1 MKPHIQKLPLNERTS
16 FVARTYRTPNFEVGW
31 HQHIELE
38 LILFTQG
45 SGLGFIGNYV
55 GEFDTGDVYLIGSNM
70 PHTFQKMQPELIT
83 SAVVVQFHEDFWGEQ
98 FLLLPENQSIRQ
110 VLSRAAFGI
119 KAGAVTAA
127 LLGPL
132 IAGLEHAAGFQRIVL
147 LGQALELL
155 AEAKDNTATS
165 TQHMRYF
172 NHKDKARIDEV
183 FQYTID
189 NFREHISLEQVA
201 RIACMSV
208 PAFCNYF
215 KRSTQKTYVDFLN
228 EVKIGYASSLLLE
241 SELAVQDICF
251 ASGYSTPANFHR
263 QFVKLKG
270 LTPLQYRKSRV
281 LAADY
286 S

>member
-16 FVARTYRTPNFEVGW
+16 FVARTYRTPHFEVGW
-31 HQHIELE
+31 HQHVEFE
-38 LILFTQG
+38 LILFTEG
-45 SGLGFIGNYV
+45 SGLGFVGNYV

-98 FLLLPENQSIRQ
+98 FLQLPENQSIRQ
-110 VLSRAAFGI
+110 VLSEASFGI
-119 KAGAVTAA
+119 KAGPETAA
-127 LLGPL
+127 LLRPL
-132 IAGLEHAAGFQRIVL
+132 IVELEHTSGFRRITL

-155 AEAKDNTATS
+155 AHAQDNTTTS
-165 TQHMRYF
+165 TQHTRYF
-172 NHKDKARIDEV
+172 NHRDKARIDQV

-189 NFREHISLEQVA
+189 NFKEHVSLEEVA
-201 RIACMSV
+201 EIACMSV

-263 QFVKLKG
+263 QFVKFKKV
-270 LTPLQYRKSRV
+270 TPLQYRKSKLLV
-281 LAADY
+281 AE
-286 S
+286 